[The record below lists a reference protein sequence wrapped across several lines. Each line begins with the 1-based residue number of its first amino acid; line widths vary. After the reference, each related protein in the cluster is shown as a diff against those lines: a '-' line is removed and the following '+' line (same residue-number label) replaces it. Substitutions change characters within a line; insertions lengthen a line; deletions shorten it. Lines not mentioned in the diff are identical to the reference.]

1 MIHTILKSKPWHRA
15 FISLLMGVL
24 TFFMVQLSDL
34 EVIFSAISG
43 WIAFSATFLFLNW
56 VIVFKRKVSGIREK
70 AREDDGSAF
79 FVFLVI
85 LISSFASMVAVA
97 VLITTQDDGIRSQK
111 FYVPITVL
119 AMILAWTTL
128 HTQYLFHYAHE
139 YYDKDKNGKKN
150 QAEGLSFPDD
160 ESPNYLDFAY
170 YSFCIGCT
178 FQVSDVETTSK
189 KLRKL
194 TMVHSLISFFMNTF
208 VVALTINLVAGLS
221 K

>member
-1 MIHTILKSKPWHRA
+1 
-15 FISLLMGVL
+15 
-24 TFFMVQLSDL
+24 
-34 EVIFSAISG
+34 
-43 WIAFSATFLFLNW
+43 
-56 VIVFKRKVSGIREK
+56 
-70 AREDDGSAF
+70 
-79 FVFLVI
+79 
-85 LISSFASMVAVA
+85 
-97 VLITTQDDGIRSQK
+97 
-111 FYVPITVL
+111 
-119 AMILAWTTL
+119 MILAWTTL

-160 ESPNYLDFAY
+160 ESPDYLDFAY

>member
-15 FISLLMGVL
+15 FISLLTGVL

-128 HTQYLFHYAHE
+128 HTQCLFHYAHE

-160 ESPNYLDFAY
+160 ESPDYLDFAY